1 MASGLQTS
9 PARHWRAF
17 LLLAISPVSVLVAAP
32 AGRTVRPA
40 PSYVQFGQPDQA
52 EGAKILRGFR
62 GMGIAGDYFLEFKL
76 RVMPRRGSEQEF
88 KGQLWGSLSE
98 TGPLSRISLASA
110 GVERRFLL
118 KNGPVPAGWDWTAAS
133 GQVAPLEVSSLFAPI
148 IPGTQLTVF
157 DLQMPYLYWEDFVF
171 EGVSK
176 IRGRPAHTF
185 LLYPTAEFVA
195 GYPGLSAVR
204 VHLDTQFNA
213 LVQTELIDEKGR
225 PYKSLS
231 VLDLKKVGEQW
242 MVKTID
248 LRDERSRDKT
258 RFQVTGAAL
267 SLELAPTVF
276 ELEALA
282 ESVTAPRQII
292 AIGP

>member
-1 MASGLQTS
+1 M
-9 PARHWRAF
+9 
-17 LLLAISPVSVLVAAP
+17 
-32 AGRTVRPA
+32 RPA

-52 EGAKILRGFR
+52 EGARILRGFR

-76 RVMPRRGSEQEF
+76 RVMPRRGAEQEY
-88 KGQLWGSLSE
+88 KGRLWGSRGE
-98 TGPLSRISLASA
+98 AGPVSRVSLTTAE
-110 GVERRFLL
+110 GMERRLLL
-118 KNGPVPAGWDWTAAS
+118 KNGPTPAGWEWTAADGRAS
-133 GQVAPLEVSSLFAPI
+133 ALEVSSLFAPI

-185 LLYPTAEFVA
+185 LLYPTPEFAA
-195 GYPGLSAVR
+195 GYPGLSGVR

-213 LVQTELIDEKGR
+213 LVQTELLDEKGQSF
-225 PYKSLS
+225 KSLS

-267 SLELAPTVF
+267 NLDFAPGVF
-276 ELEALA
+276 EPEALA
-282 ESVTAPRQII
+282 EAVAAPTQLTI
-292 AIGP
+292 IGP

>member
-1 MASGLQTS
+1 M
-9 PARHWRAF
+9 F
-17 LLLAISPVSVLVAAP
+17 LALGTASVLLAAP

-40 PSYVQFGQPDQA
+40 PSYVQFGKPDQA
-52 EGAKILRGFR
+52 EGARILRGFR
-62 GMGIAGDYFLEFKL
+62 SMGIAGDYFLEFKL
-76 RVMPRRGSEQEF
+76 RVMPRRGAEQEF
-88 KGQLWGSLSE
+88 KGRLWGSRGE
-98 TGPLSRISLASA
+98 QGPLSRISLSA
-110 GVERRFLL
+110 EGGAERRLL
-118 KNGPVPAGWDWTAAS
+118 LQNGPAPSVWDWTAATAR
-133 GQVAPLEVSSLFAPI
+133 VEPLEISSLFAPI

-185 LLYPTAEFVA
+185 LLYPTPEFAA

-213 LVQTELIDEKGR
+213 LVQTELLDEKGQ

-231 VLDLKKVGEQW
+231 VLDLKKIDEQW

-267 SLELAPTVF
+267 NLELAPVIF
-276 ELEALA
+276 DAAALA
-282 ESVTAPRQII
+282 EPVAPPDQITAI
-292 AIGP
+292 AP